1 MIQTETVASK
11 MPIIEMIDE
20 EQFDFSNSLKKKQK
34 NTMSSST
41 SNDITTTKTANQQK
55 SKTTT
60 TAAASLTKAPK
71 KSFISSMVAK
81 QLNKT
86 KK

>member
-1 MIQTETVASK
+1 MIQTETVTSK

-41 SNDITTTKTANQQK
+41 SNIMTTTKSANQQK

-60 TAAASLTKAPK
+60 TAASLTKAPK